1 MDICRR
7 TFGACLLGGLSGL
20 TSRTFALPAR
30 PKLLVLVIL
39 QQFRPDYLD
48 AGWPKFGSRGF
59 RRLIS
64 NGAWFPDCRH
74 IASTFSAT
82 ALATLATGGWPA
94 QHGIVAD
101 SWYDRGARQTV
112 AASDEALQAT
122 TLAAQVAAAERTRV
136 FVVSGP
142 QIHGR
147 LFAGTAGAQIFWMDS
162 AGEFTSGGE
171 PPAWLAPYNKLRPL
185 ENLHNAEWTAVGAGP
200 GAPPLRTL
208 KYDAAHPE
216 QFLELYSSSPF
227 GQEAQFGLLGEMIAR
242 EHLGQTSAFDFVV
255 LLEAAT
261 GLLGYETGADSPLMQ
276 QMTLQTDRNLESLLD
291 QLDRS
296 AGEDSYNLVLTA
308 AHGAPPA
315 PSAASRAR
323 MAVNGETVAQAV
335 ARSLSSSGN
344 GKVEKYV
351 YPFLYLDSSGSRGVE
366 TARLAAGRAAL
377 GISAVAAYYTADGA
391 CSTRTRWERS
401 FRNSFHPI
409 RSGDLMLAYQPEY
422 VEDYGAGRGVSYGS
436 LYNYDVQTP
445 LCFFGPQFRAGTHE
459 EPVEAIDVAPT
470 LARAMGV
477 AAPSSSIGRVLGEA
491 FAETVESKK

>member
-7 TFGACLLGGLSGL
+7 TFGACLVGGLA
-20 TSRTFALPAR
+20 SRMWALPQR
-30 PKLLVLVIL
+30 PKLLVLLVL

-48 AGWPKFGSRGF
+48 AGWAKFGSGGF
-59 RRLIS
+59 RRLIG

-74 IASTFSAT
+74 LASTFSAT
-82 ALATLATGGWPA
+82 TLATLATGAWPA

-122 TLAAQVAAAERTRV
+122 TLAAQVAASAEARV

-142 QIHGR
+142 QMHGR
-147 LFAGTAGAQIFWMDS
+147 LFAGTAGAQIFWMDP

-171 PPAWLAPYNKLRPL
+171 PLAWLGPYNKLRPL
-185 ENLHNAEWTAVGAGP
+185 DNLHDAEWTAVGAGP

-227 GQEAQFGLLGEMIAR
+227 GQEAQFGLLGEMIAK
-242 EHLGQTSAFDFVV
+242 ENLGQSGAFDFVI

-261 GLLGYETGADSPLMQ
+261 GLLGYETGAESPLMQ

-296 AGEDSYNLVLTA
+296 VGADSYDFVLAA
-308 AHGAPPA
+308 AHGAPPE

-323 MAVNGETVAQAV
+323 MAVNGEIVAQAV
-335 ARSLSSSGN
+335 ARGLSSSGN

-351 YPFLYLDSSGSRGVE
+351 YPFLYLDSSGSHGIE
-366 TARLAAGRAAL
+366 AARLAAGRAAL
-377 GISAVAAYYTADGA
+377 GVPAVAAYYTADGV
-391 CSTRTRWERS
+391 CSTHTGWERS
-401 FRNSFHPI
+401 FRNSFHAT

-436 LYNYDVQTP
+436 LYNYDVRTP
-445 LCFFGPQFRAGTHE
+445 LCFFGPQFRAGAHE
-459 EPVEAIDVAPT
+459 APVQAIDIAPT

-477 AAPSSSIGRVLGEA
+477 AAPSSSMGRVLGEA
-491 FAETVESKK
+491 FAET